1 MSILILVDEL
11 LENVPFDNNLKQLL
25 QVSS

>member
-11 LENVPFDNNLKQLL
+11 LSNVPFDNNLKQEL